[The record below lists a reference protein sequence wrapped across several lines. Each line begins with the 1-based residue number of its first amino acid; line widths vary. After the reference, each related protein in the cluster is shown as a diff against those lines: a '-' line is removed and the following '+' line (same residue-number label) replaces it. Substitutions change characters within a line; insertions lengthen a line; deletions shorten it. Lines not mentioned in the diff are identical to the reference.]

1 MNNERSSNASR
12 SAKGASKAA
21 LSRRRLVIAG
31 SAAAGA
37 LATARAP
44 AAAKKPKRMKP
55 QQGDVLVHAF
65 GANAAQPIASKDV
78 GDEPLSAFS
87 MEPAIRLVRDGS
99 LHNQLVVV
107 RVDAEAISAKAQG
120 YAVADANGSFL
131 VYSAACTHTGCEVN
145 GWRGESRRLVCPCH
159 GSEFDVQDAA
169 RVVNGPAPKP
179 LAMLQVALAEGSFRV
194 AGRFSRRVGPAPI

>member
-1 MNNERSSNASR
+1 MNTERSADSR
-12 SAKGASKAA
+12 PAPHGASKAA
-21 LSRRRLVIAG
+21 LSRRRLMIAG
-31 SAAAGA
+31 SGAAASA
-37 LATARAP
+37 LAAP
-44 AAAKKPKRMKP
+44 KPRRMKP
-55 QQGDVLVHAF
+55 QPGDILVHAF
-65 GANAAQPIASKDV
+65 GANAAQPIATEEV

-107 RVDAEAISAKAQG
+107 RVDAEAVSGKARS
-120 YAVADANGSFL
+120 YAVADANGAFL

-145 GWRGESRRLVCPCH
+145 GWRGETRRLVCPCH

-179 LAMLQVALAEGSFRV
+179 LAMLEVALADGAFQV
-194 AGRFSRRVGPAPI
+194 AGGFSRRVGPAPP